1 MNWTDHLIRRGWIPD
16 GVIRFQIKR
25 LLRLRLRDEYAG
37 GAESVHDRFR
47 ARLALWSQGPIAIN
61 MQEAN
66 DQHYEVPPAFFQK
79 VLGPNLKYS
88 CCWFDNPQ
96 QSLEAAE
103 RGMLQ
108 LTCERADLRNGQTIL
123 ELGCGWGSL
132 SLWMAEH
139 FPESQIT
146 AVSNSK
152 DQRLYIESQAQT
164 RGLSNLTIVTQ
175 DMNAFETDKIFDRVV
190 SVEMFEHM
198 RNHQALISKI
208 SKWLKPQGKLFV
220 HIFTHREL
228 TYPFEV
234 KDETDWMAQYFFT
247 GGMMPSDHYLLRFQ
261 ESLKIEDHW
270 RVNGLHYAYTSEAW
284 LQNLDAHYD
293 SLKNLFAASM
303 TIPEAELQLARWRI
317 FFMSCAELWKYK
329 QGEEWIVSHYRFQR
343 PI

>member
-1 MNWTDHLIRRGWIPD
+1 
-16 GVIRFQIKR
+16 
-25 LLRLRLRDEYAG
+25 
-37 GAESVHDRFR
+37 
-47 ARLALWSQGPIAIN
+47 
-61 MQEAN
+61 
-66 DQHYEVPPAFFQK
+66 
-79 VLGPNLKYS
+79 
-88 CCWFDNPQ
+88 
-96 QSLEAAE
+96 
-103 RGMLQ
+103 
-108 LTCERADLRNGQTIL
+108 
-123 ELGCGWGSL
+123 
-132 SLWMAEH
+132 
-139 FPESQIT
+139 
-146 AVSNSK
+146 
-152 DQRLYIESQAQT
+152 
-164 RGLSNLTIVTQ
+164 
-175 DMNAFETDKIFDRVV
+175 
-190 SVEMFEHM
+190 MFEHM

-343 PI
+343 PN